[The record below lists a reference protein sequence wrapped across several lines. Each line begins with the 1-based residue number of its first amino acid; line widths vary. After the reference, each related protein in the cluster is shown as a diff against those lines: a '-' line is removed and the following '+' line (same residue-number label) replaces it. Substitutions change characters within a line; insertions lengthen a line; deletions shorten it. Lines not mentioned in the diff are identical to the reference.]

1 MDGPKRRWSTV
12 LIAAVTAFVIA
23 FPAAVWGSHQ
33 FSDVATSNV
42 FHNAIAWMAD
52 NGITV
57 GCNPPAN
64 NKYCPDDNVTRG
76 QMAAFM
82 KRLAENNVVDAATLD
97 GLDSSELVSS
107 SQVLF
112 ASVTDLGVLYGNGN
126 AVSAKRISTGHYE
139 VTFDRS
145 TEGCAGTA
153 TAGFAENVSGLS
165 NISTTFGVDLGTVA
179 NFDPNTAVV
188 FIYRPDVAANYNS
201 SFHLVI
207 ICATG

>member
-1 MDGPKRRWSTV
+1 MNGPKRRRSTV

-64 NKYCPDDNVTRG
+64 THYCPNDNLTRG
-76 QMAAFM
+76 QMASFM
-82 KRLAENNVVDAATLD
+82 KRLSENNVVDAATLD

-107 SQVLF
+107 SLVLF
-112 ASVTDLGVLYGNGN
+112 ASVT
-126 AVSAKRISTGHYE
+126 
-139 VTFDRS
+139 
-145 TEGCAGTA
+145 
-153 TAGFAENVSGLS
+153 
-165 NISTTFGVDLGTVA
+165 
-179 NFDPNTAVV
+179 
-188 FIYRPDVAANYNS
+188 
-201 SFHLVI
+201 
-207 ICATG
+207 